1 MMKTPDEI
9 KKGIECCFGELK
21 DPQKACHGCP
31 YGNMRI
37 CNNDMGMDALA
48 YIQQLEAEL
57 EKTRAQLTAALNDL
71 KDADRYECDH
81 CANYS
86 ELPEEKCD
94 EAGGN
99 CEFCNEDCPCRTC
112 VDNSNWA
119 WRGVRK

>member
-1 MMKTPDEI
+1 MKTPEKI
-9 KKGIECCFGELK
+9 KRGLE
-21 DPQKACHGCP
+21 ACIGGGCDSKRIQCP
-31 YGNMRI
+31 YRKE
-37 CNNDMGMDALA
+37 NDCTTAVVMDALA
-48 YIQQLEAEL
+48 LIQQLEAEL
-57 EKTRAQLTAALNDL
+57 EKTQAQLTAALKDL
-71 KDADRYECDH
+71 KDADHRYECEH

-94 EAGGN
+94 EAGGD